1 MGPPLISFLQKG
13 NFFGEDGSVGRL
25 RGLAGAW
32 GCPVSTPQG
41 PGQMPNEQIH
51 KGTPLNVRVKRK
63 WVKPLKQARKLQDA
77 LVFPSLKLRP
87 SDSLTHKGK
96 V

>member
-13 NFFGEDGSVGRL
+13 NFFREDGSVGRL

-51 KGTPLNVRVKRK
+51 KGTLLNVRVKRK
-63 WVKPLKQARKLQDA
+63 WVKQP
-77 LVFPSLKLRP
+77 P
-87 SDSLTHKGK
+87 SDYDDKRQPRLIGD
-96 V
+96 

>member
-13 NFFGEDGSVGRL
+13 NFFGEDGFVGRL

-51 KGTPLNVRVKRK
+51 KGTLLNVRVKRK
-63 WVKPLKQARKLQDA
+63 WVKPLKNN
-77 LVFPSLKLRP
+77 SLRAITIDKRQPRLIG
-87 SDSLTHKGK
+87 D
-96 V
+96 